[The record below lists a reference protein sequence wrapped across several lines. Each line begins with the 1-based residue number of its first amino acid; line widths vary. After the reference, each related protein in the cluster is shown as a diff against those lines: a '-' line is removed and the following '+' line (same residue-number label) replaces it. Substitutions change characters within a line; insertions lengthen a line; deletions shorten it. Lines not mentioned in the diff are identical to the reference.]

1 MLMMC
6 PMAEEKPRLGR
17 QVGERLEAL
26 RRAHKWSQGQL
37 VIKTGLDKSTVYQ
50 ILAGA
55 RKDPPIG
62 TIMRFADAF
71 GVSLDALVDREPLQL
86 PEPQPEPAQ
95 EVNPTDFAALAA
107 DVKKL
112 ASAVNKLEA
121 ARRSESKS
129 PQGRKRP
136 A

>member
-1 MLMMC
+1 
-6 PMAEEKPRLGR
+6 MANEKPRLGR
-17 QVGERLEAL
+17 LVGERLEEL
-26 RRAHKWSQGQL
+26 RRVHKWSQGQL

-71 GVSLDALVDREPLQL
+71 GVSLDALVDREPLPI
-86 PEPQPEPAQ
+86 PEPQAPPA
-95 EVNPTDFAALAA
+95 EVDPADFAALAQ

-112 ASAVNKLEA
+112 AATVSKLEQD
-121 ARRSESKS
+121 RRSASKS
-129 PQGRKRP
+129 PRAQKRP